1 MERIWV
7 LGDMAE
13 LLDQASPEAST
24 LLAFELCEPGKYL
37 CSLSQL
43 SVPVTQ
49 RTVLLSLKVASMT
62 DLSVFP
68 PYLLTLCF
76 AQTRGTHAF
85 AK

>member
-13 LLDQASPEAST
+13 LLDQASPEANT
-24 LLAFELCEPGKYL
+24 LLAFELCEPGKSL

-49 RTVLLSLKVASMT
+49 RTMLLSLKVASMT
-62 DLSVFP
+62 DLFP

-76 AQTRGTHAF
+76 AQTRGTDAF